1 MGQEYELKYR
11 AAEET
16 LRAVQARFPGD
27 WQTIRMETTYYD
39 TASRH
44 LEALRCT
51 LRRRMENGVC
61 VCTLKTPAVDGVRG
75 EWEVQQ
81 NTIQAAIP
89 MLCKLSGLQSLAFL
103 ETQPVFATC
112 GARFTRRAM
121 TLTLPDCTVEL
132 ALDIGVLTGGG
143 REEPLREL
151 EVELKSGSR
160 DGADAFAASLAEA
173 FSLEIQPQSK
183 FRRALRLTQGG

>member
-11 AAEET
+11 ATEET
-16 LRAVQARFPGD
+16 LRAVQARYPGD
-27 WQTIRMETTYYD
+27 WQTIQMETTYYD
-39 TASRH
+39 TAFRD

-61 VCTLKTPAVDGVRG
+61 VCTLKTPAASGVRG

-81 NTIQAAIP
+81 DTIQAAIP
-89 MLCKLSGLQSLAFL
+89 MLCKLSSLQSLAFL
-103 ETQPVFATC
+103 ETQPVFPTC
-112 GARFTRRAM
+112 GARFTRQAM
-121 TLTLPDCTVEL
+121 TLTLPECTVEL
-132 ALDIGVLTGGG
+132 ALDTGVLTGDG
-143 REEPLREL
+143 REEPLREM

-183 FRRALRLTQGG
+183 FRRALRLAQGD